1 MPTERI
7 QRQIDRLLD
16 EADEA
21 IASQDWTTVGNRA
34 RLPYVLTLRIKMRCL
49 TWLPP
54 NEISIP
60 KARNQWL
67 SIPPLHT

>member
-21 IASQDWTTVGNRA
+21 IANQDWATVGNRA
-34 RLPYVLTLRIKMRCL
+34 RSALRL
-49 TWLPP
+49 DPE
-54 NEISIP
+54 N
-60 KARNQWL
+60 
-67 SIPPLHT
+67 